1 MKSFT
6 RPNGFRFRFRN
17 PAVPPIVRAMA
28 IIRILIALL
37 CLALPAGAEPIRIL
51 AFGDS
56 LVSGFGLTKREGFAP
71 QMERWLRARGHDVR
85 VGNAGVAGATT
96 AQALARLPKAMKPR
110 PDAAIVVIGGNDF
123 AYGLPAVEARANL
136 SAILSTFEVE
146 GIPVLLVGLRIPLYF
161 GPFRAI
167 EYSAMYPSLA
177 RRHGVPLYPDYFASF
192 RQSDEVEARRMWML
206 PDQIHPNAR
215 GIARVVAHMGP
226 EVERLIGAAR

>member
-1 MKSFT
+1 MLLIRT
-6 RPNGFRFRFRN
+6 L
-17 PAVPPIVRAMA
+17 IV
-28 IIRILIALL
+28 LIAL
-37 CLALPAGAEPIRIL
+37 ALPVGAQPLRIL

-56 LVSGFGLTKREGFAP
+56 LVSGFGLAKGDGFAP

-85 VGNAGVAGATT
+85 VGNGGVAGNVT
-96 AQALARLPKAMKPR
+96 AQALARLPKAMTPR

-123 AYGLPAVEARANL
+123 AYGIPEVEARANL
-136 SAILSTFEVE
+136 SAILSTFEAE

-177 RRHGVPLYPDYFASF
+177 RRHGVALYPDYFDAL
-192 RQSDEVEARRMWML
+192 RQGDEIEARKAWML

-215 GIARVVAHMGP
+215 GVARVVGDMGP
-226 EVERLIGAAR
+226 DVERLITGLR